1 MNIMAELGLITDGI
15 STDFEHA
22 LKVMRENGLNQAELQ
37 YLWDKEVGDFD
48 KNEIDK
54 IEELLKRYKM
64 EVSCISR
71 HNFAGIGVHEVN
83 IGDSTYNHH
92 MEKLKEC
99 INMAQKLGS
108 PLVRIMS
115 FRKEMVLFGE
125 HGAEK
130 WNVSD
135 GAWSKLVEILS
146 PVVKLAKE
154 EGIMLVVETGN
165 NAMITSCFL
174 GKKLIDDLETTH
186 LKVLWDPANALYCG
200 ENPSKN
206 ALDSMVGGYLGHV
219 HMKDV
224 EVSIHQATIKCVALG
239 EGQMA
244 PHLSTIAKRL
254 NDIGYKGS
262 MSLESVYR
270 PSGGDFEDGFK
281 ASISTFKNL
290 FS

>member
-1 MNIMAELGLITDGI
+1 MAELGLITDGI

-135 GAWSKLVEILS
+135 GAWSKLVELLS

-270 PSGGDFEDGFK
+270 PSGGDFEDGFR
-281 ASISTFKNL
+281 ASVSTFKNL

>member
-1 MNIMAELGLITDGI
+1 MAKLGVITDGI

-22 LKVMRENGLNQAELQ
+22 LKIMSQNNLDQAELQ

-48 KNEIDK
+48 KSEVDK
-54 IEELLKRYKM
+54 IEELLKKYSM
-64 EVSCISR
+64 DVSCISR
-71 HNFAGIGVHEVN
+71 HNFAGIGVHDVN
-83 IGDSTYNHH
+83 IGDDTYNHH

-99 INMAQKLGS
+99 IDMAKRLNS

-135 GAWSKLVEILS
+135 GAWSKLVELLT
-146 PVVKLAKE
+146 PVVNLAKE
-154 EGIMLVVETGN
+154 SDIMLVVETGN

-174 GKKLIDDLETTH
+174 GRKLIDDLDTKH

-206 ALDSMVGGYLGHV
+206 ALDSMEGGYLGHV

-224 EVSIHQATIKCVALG
+224 EVAIHQAKIKCVALG

-244 PHLSTIAKRL
+244 PHLQKISERL
-254 NDIGYKGS
+254 NQIGYDGS

-270 PSGGDFEDGFK
+270 PTEGNFEDGFN
-281 ASISTFKNL
+281 ASITKFKNL
-290 FS
+290 YS

>member
-1 MNIMAELGLITDGI
+1 MAKLGVITDGI
-15 STDFEHA
+15 SADFEHA
-22 LKVMRENGLNQAELQ
+22 LKVMSDNNLNQAELQ
-37 YLWDKEVGDFD
+37 FLWNKEVGDMS
-48 KNEIDK
+48 KGEIEK
-54 IEELLKRYKM
+54 AEELLKKYNM
-64 EVSCISR
+64 QVSCISR

-92 MEKLKEC
+92 MDKLKEC
-99 INMAQKLGS
+99 IDMAHKLGS

-135 GAWSKLVEILS
+135 GAWNKLVELLG
-146 PVVKLAKE
+146 PVVQQAKE
-154 EGIMLVVETGN
+154 SDIMLVVETGN
-165 NAMITSCFL
+165 NAMITSCYL
-174 GKKLIDDLETTH
+174 GKKLIDDLDTKH

-206 ALDSMVGGYLGHV
+206 ALDSMEGGYLGHV

-224 EVSIHQATIKCVALG
+224 EVSIHQATIRCVALG

-244 PHLSTIAKRL
+244 PHLKKIADRL
-254 NDIGYKGS
+254 NEIGYDGA

-270 PSGGDFEDGFK
+270 PSEGDFEDGFK
-281 ASISTFKNL
+281 ASISAFKKL
-290 FS
+290 YS

>member
-1 MNIMAELGLITDGI
+1 MAELGLITDGI

-22 LKVMRENGLNQAELQ
+22 LKVMSENGLNQAELQ

-48 KNEIDK
+48 KNEIEK

-99 INMAQKLGS
+99 INMAQRLSS

-135 GAWSKLVEILS
+135 GAWSKLVELLS
-146 PVVKLAKE
+146 PVVQLAKE

-244 PHLSTIAKRL
+244 PHLSTIAERL
-254 NDIGYKGS
+254 NDIDYKGS

-270 PSGGDFEDGFK
+270 PSGGDFEDGFQ

>member
-1 MNIMAELGLITDGI
+1 MAELGLITDGI

-22 LKVMRENGLNQAELQ
+22 LKVMSENGLNQAELQ

-54 IEELLKRYKM
+54 IEELLKKYKM

-71 HNFAGIGVHEVN
+71 HNFAGISVHEVN

-135 GAWSKLVEILS
+135 GAWSKLVELLS

-244 PHLSTIAKRL
+244 PHLSTIAERL
-254 NDIGYKGS
+254 NDIEYKGS

-270 PSGGDFEDGFK
+270 PSGGDFEDGFR
-281 ASISTFKNL
+281 ASVSTFKNL